1 MKSVEERA
9 KYDDYKIEDE
19 YDFSNGIRGKFYNK
33 NAKFKLLPYM
43 ISVGLV
49 TPTIYKN
56 SQESNNILLITVMR
70 GY

>member
-9 KYDDYKIEDE
+9 KYDDYEMLDN
-19 YDFSNGIRGKFYNK
+19 YDFSDGIRGRFYNK

-56 SQESNNILLITVMR
+56 LQKTKFLPKGSTSL
-70 GY
+70 